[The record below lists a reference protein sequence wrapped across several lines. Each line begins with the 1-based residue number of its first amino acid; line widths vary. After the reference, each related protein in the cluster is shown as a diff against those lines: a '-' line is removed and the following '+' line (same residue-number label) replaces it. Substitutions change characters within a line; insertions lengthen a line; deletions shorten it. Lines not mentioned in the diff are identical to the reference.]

1 MLPFRSV
8 FASLVLPLALFLS
21 ACGPGDKKDEPA
33 PAPPAEGEPTAQPQ
47 PQTPTPTPTPA
58 PKEES
63 VGSSFLNLL
72 PPKIHPPR
80 EPEKPVFHIYY
91 DLEGIPENWITEWK
105 AGRDLKVDQRPLP
118 TDPAQWPKDA
128 DLVIAPPDR
137 LVHKQL
143 RPFPAEAAPAR
154 ANPVFLYHP
163 FDPTQ
168 TLTRPWRWTPW
179 VVMKH
184 VPAEG
189 SPTPAPAPAAAE
201 PSWPDRPEVARGW
214 WLKTQHLSANH
225 PMNGGLA
232 EKWQAQL
239 ARATPAMEPVDAL
252 WGRVVEGKTPAA
264 LLPLAWKLRQ
274 PDSTPAWS
282 APANGTLIHIDLL
295 AIGSESDQADLALEW
310 TAFLSDPQRQKALTE
325 TTGYYPVQRPLGR
338 EVPDVAGPPPA
349 WWDRSEFLVGP
360 PPPPKPPAVAIP
372 VESPKPAQPAE
383 GPAQAPAEKTEDVKP
398 PASPAPSPAR

>member
-8 FASLVLPLALFLS
+8 FASLVLPLALTLILS
-21 ACGPGDKKDEPA
+21 ACGPGTPKDEPA
-33 PAPPAEGEPTAQPQ
+33 PVPPAEGESPAQPQ
-47 PQTPTPTPTPA
+47 SPSPA
-58 PKEES
+58 PKEETS
-63 VGSSFLNLL
+63 GKSFLNLL

-91 DLEGIPENWITEWK
+91 DLEGIPDNWIEEWK

-137 LVHKQL
+137 LVHKHL
-143 RPFPAEAAPAR
+143 KPFPAEAPPAR

-163 FDPTQ
+163 FDPGQ

-189 SPTPAPAPAAAE
+189 SPAPTPTPAAAE
-201 PSWPDRPEVARGW
+201 PAWPDRPEVARGW

-225 PMNGGLA
+225 PMNAGLV

-239 ARATPAMEPVDAL
+239 ARISPAMQSVDAL
-252 WGRVVEGKTPAA
+252 WNQVVEGKIPSA

-274 PDSTPAWS
+274 TAAAPAWS
-282 APANGTLIHIDLL
+282 APATGTLIHIDM
-295 AIGSESDQADLALEW
+295 LALGCEADQTDLVLEW
-310 TAFLSDPQRQKALTE
+310 VSFLSDPQRQKALTE

-349 WWDRSEFLVGP
+349 WWDKSEFLVGP

-372 VESPKPAQPAE
+372 VENPKPAQPAE
-383 GPAQAPAEKTEDVKP
+383 GQAQSQAPAEKPEEVKP
-398 PASPAPSPAR
+398 AAAPVPVPDR